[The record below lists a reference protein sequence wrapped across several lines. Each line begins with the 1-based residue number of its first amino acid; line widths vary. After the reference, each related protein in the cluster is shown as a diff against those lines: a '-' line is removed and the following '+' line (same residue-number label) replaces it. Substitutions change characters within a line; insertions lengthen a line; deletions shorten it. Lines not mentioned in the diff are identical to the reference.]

1 MSAPRHI
8 AILGD
13 GGPVAWLA
21 ALALRRAFKHLDLD
35 IAIVEEAGVHRAGCV
50 ALPSL
55 RSLHALCG
63 VDERA
68 FVRATGA
75 GFRLGSVY
83 SGWNRDGGDF
93 LHVHGEIGASLG
105 SVPFYKHLI
114 HRRLRAGRTDR
125 PEAYSLAAMAAQAG
139 RFARPSADPR
149 SPFAHYAYGYHLDL
163 PAYSAHLRGLGQRH
177 GVRRHDDDLFD
188 AAARTPDGDVEA
200 LVLRS
205 GERVGADLF
214 LDCSGAEAKLIGQLT
229 PDNFDDWS
237 PWLACD
243 SLATSKIAC
252 AGAASVLTQVSAA
265 DAGWLWRADAQDGS
279 VVGYAF
285 ASAFVDE
292 PRAARALEATFG
304 ASEISFAKT
313 AKPGRRRFPWARN
326 CVALG
331 AAAVSMEPLG
341 GIDLHLAQVGISNLV
356 SLFPLSGNTAVEAAE
371 YSRLM
376 AEYADG
382 ALDFVLAHYRAAPTR
397 EGAFWSEMHRNP
409 APARLQHKLDL
420 FGANGRVTLL
430 DFETFEEVDWA
441 WLLLGRGLWPE
452 TLEPHVRLL
461 LEKVSLDQGDLLSES
476 LRRSALTMPM
486 HDEYLLRAGLKADV
500 AMDAEAAGSA

>member
-1 MSAPRHI
+1 MSAPRQV

-21 ALALRRAFKHLDLD
+21 ALALKRAFKHLDLGV
-35 IAIVEEAGVHRAGCV
+35 AVLEEAGLHSAGCV
-50 ALPSL
+50 TLPSL

-75 GFRLGSVY
+75 GFRLGSAY
-83 SGWNRDGGDF
+83 SGWNSDGGDF
-93 LHVHGEIGASLG
+93 LHVHGEMGSPLG
-105 SVPFYKHLI
+105 GPPFYKHLI
-114 HRRLRAGRTDR
+114 DRRLRAGRANR

-149 SPFAHYAYGYHLDL
+149 SPFSHYTYGYHLD
-163 PAYSAHLRGLGQRH
+163 PAAYSAHLRSLAQTH
-177 GVRRHDDDLFD
+177 GVRRHAGVFD
-188 AAARTPDGDVEA
+188 AAALTPDGDVEA

-205 GERVGADLF
+205 GERVRADVF
-214 LDCSGAEAKLIGQLT
+214 LDCSGAGAKLIGQLA
-229 PDNFDDWS
+229 PDDLDDWW

-243 SLATSKIAC
+243 SLATSKIAR

-265 DAGWLWRADAQDGS
+265 DAGWLWRADVQDGS
-279 VVGYAF
+279 IVGYAF
-285 ASAFVDE
+285 ASAFMDE
-292 PRAARALEATFG
+292 PGAARALEAAFG
-304 ASEISFAKT
+304 ASQISFAKT
-313 AKPGRRRFPWARN
+313 SKPGRRRLSWTRN

-331 AAAVSMEPLG
+331 AAAVSIEPLC
-341 GIDLHLAQVGISNLV
+341 GIDLHLAQVGVSNLV
-356 SLFPLSGNTAVEAAE
+356 SLFPLSRDTAVEAAE
-371 YSRLM
+371 FNRL
-376 AEYADG
+376 AIEYADG

-397 EGAFWSEMHRNP
+397 DGAFWNEMQRN
-409 APARLQHKLDL
+409 ALPARLQHKLDL
-420 FGANGRVTLL
+420 FAANGRIALL

-452 TLEPHVRLL
+452 TLEPQVRLL
-461 LEKVSLDQGDLLSES
+461 LEKVSLDQADRLSDS

-500 AMDAEAAGSA
+500 AIDAEAAGSA